1 MELFCYIVYSE
12 CIVLVSV
19 KSVFKLYFHMFSW
32 GQSMFSLK
40 VTGVLCFQTEGKLM
54 NQKLLSKL
62 LINVNQSK
70 NKLPLTENKY
80 SRLIIFSLC
89 FQR

>member
-1 MELFCYIVYSE
+1 MFC
-12 CIVLVSV
+12 
-19 KSVFKLYFHMFSW
+19 W
-32 GQSMFSLK
+32 GQSTFSLK

-54 NQKLLSKL
+54 NQELLSKL

-80 SRLIIFSLC
+80 KCLIIFFPCGFKGDKCDWNTRS
-89 FQR
+89 